1 MVQVEIGSFLSFNL
15 SIILLFIGKVAL
27 GRFRLLRRYS
37 IPEPVIG
44 GFLCAVIVGFL
55 YFAIGREVVF
65 DLELRDLL
73 LVYFFAGIGLKSE
86 IRTLI
91 SGGRP
96 LLLLTVLAA
105 SYIVLQNL
113 LGVGVAAGFG
123 MDPKVGLMAG
133 SISLVGGV
141 GTALAWAPTFVE
153 DLGIPNAL
161 EIGVACNT
169 VGLIVACCIG
179 GPIAAYLM
187 KRHGLSGGGGDIDVG
202 LRRQTEHTPLD
213 S

>member
-1 MVQVEIGSFLSFNL
+1 MPPTQVEVDGFLSFNL
-15 SIILLFIGKVAL
+15 SIILLFLGKAAL
-27 GRFRLLRRYS
+27 GRYAVLRRYS

-44 GFLCAVIVGFL
+44 GFLCAATVGVL
-55 YFAIGREVVF
+55 YFAADRKVVF
-65 DLELRDLL
+65 DLEVRDWL

-86 IRTLI
+86 IQTLI

-96 LLLLTVLAA
+96 LAVLTALAA
-105 SYIVLQNL
+105 FYIVLQNL
-113 LGVGVAAGFG
+113 LGMGVAAGFG
-123 MDPKVGLMAG
+123 MDPKAGLMAG

-169 VGLIVACCIG
+169 VGLIAACCIG
-179 GPIAAYLM
+179 GPIAAYWGSATVSAAAA
-187 KRHGLSGGGGDIDVG
+187 RATS
-202 LRRQTEHTPLD
+202 T
-213 S
+213 SA